1 MNTGESHK
9 ISIEDIILLN
19 DERLRFVKIAQRYV
33 GKREL
38 AEDIYQDSIVR
49 ILNRRDE
56 LEIND
61 IRRYFLIIVKNRCLD
76 HLKSRLNR
84 DSLPPE
90 LKELALE
97 DMKLLSESGADD
109 FSLYVDWPVLL
120 DKVRG
125 SLPEMTY
132 EIFTAKRLSG
142 MSAKEIAREFGISER
157 RVNFEIQRAQKV
169 FRRVFS
175 DYFILLVLA
184 LMNYSSEGF
193 GRAESADNRYVS
205 DGRSQVEASGL
216 LAGKVVE

>member
-1 MNTGESHK
+1 MNTGEPHK
-9 ISIEDIILLN
+9 ISIDDIILLN

-38 AEDIYQDSIVR
+38 AEDIYQDSIVKV
-49 ILNRRDE
+49 LNRRNE
-56 LEIND
+56 TEIND
-61 IRRYFLIIVKNRCLD
+61 IRSYFLIIIKNRCLD

-97 DMKLLSESGADD
+97 DMKLLSESGADEL
-109 FSLYVDWPVLL
+109 SLYVDCPVLL
-120 DKVRG
+120 DKVRE

-142 MSAKEIAREFGISER
+142 MSAKDIAREFGISER

-169 FRRVFS
+169 FRRVFR

-184 LMNYSSEGF
+184 LTNAAPEEF
-193 GRAESADNRYVS
+193 DNAAPTAPQTAR
-205 DGRSQVEASGL
+205 QEL
-216 LAGKVVE
+216 LKL